1 MSTEISKRMA
11 ALKPSAIREILKVT
25 ADPSFIS
32 FSAGNPSSEL
42 FPVKELA
49 SITAEIYEKE
59 ASKALQYSVTEGYGP
74 LRELTRERYGKY
86 GIGRDDDDTIIV
98 SGAQQGIDLA
108 TKCLVN
114 EGDAVLCENPSFIG
128 ALNAFRSYNARLIG
142 VPVDG
147 EGMDTGAVEE
157 ALKREE
163 NIKLIYTIP
172 TFQNPTGTAMSIG
185 RRKRLLELAEKYDV
199 MILEDSP
206 YFELA
211 FSGKICPPIKSFDT
225 TGRVIYVGS
234 YSKIVTPG
242 IRVGFVT
249 APKWLVSKMT
259 VAKQVS
265 DVHTNMM
272 FMMVVARL
280 LETCDMDKHIE
291 SCRRI
296 YSSKCA
302 YMLENMDKMFDKSVT
317 YTRPEGGLFIWADL
331 PEGYAGLPLCAIA
344 RRHKVAIVPGTAF
357 DVNESAENRGF
368 RMNFSVPTMEQIEK
382 GIKLVADSIEEYLTG
397 R

>member
-1 MSTEISKRMA
+1 MGTEISKRMA

-42 FPVKELA
+42 FPVEELA

-59 ASKALQYSVTEGYGP
+59 ATTALQYSVTEGYGP

-86 GIGRDDDDTIIV
+86 GIGNDDDDTIIV

-157 ALKREE
+157 ALKRDK

-172 TFQNPTGTAMSIG
+172 TFHNPTGTTMSIE

-211 FSGKICPPIKSFDT
+211 FSGEICPPIKSFDT

-272 FMMVVARL
+272 FMMVVAKL

-291 SCRRI
+291 NCRLT
-296 YSSKCA
+296 YSRKCA
-302 YMLENMDKMFDKSVT
+302 HMLENMDRLFHKSVT
-317 YTRPEGGLFIWADL
+317 YTRPEGGLFIWADM
-331 PEGYAGLPLCAIA
+331 PEGYGGLGLCDIA

-368 RMNFSVPTMEQIEK
+368 RLNFSVPTLEQIEK
-382 GIKLVADSIEEYLTG
+382 GIKLVADSIEEYLFG
-397 R
+397 

>member
-1 MSTEISKRMA
+1 MGTEISGRMA

-59 ASKALQYSVTEGYGP
+59 ATTALQYSVTEGYGP
-74 LRELTRERYGKY
+74 LRELTSERYRKY
-86 GIGRDDDDTIIV
+86 GIGNKDDDTIIV
-98 SGAQQGIDLA
+98 SGGQQGIDLA

-128 ALNAFRSYNARLIG
+128 ALNTFRSYNARLIG
-142 VPVDG
+142 IPVDS
-147 EGMDTGAVEE
+147 EGMVIEAAEE
-157 ALKREE
+157 ALKREK

-172 TFQNPTGTAMSIG
+172 TFQNPTGTSMSIE

-211 FSGKICPPIKSFDT
+211 FSGEIYPPIKSFDT

-234 YSKIVTPG
+234 YSKIVAPG

-249 APKWLVSKMT
+249 APGWIVSKMT

-272 FMMVVARL
+272 FMMVVAKL

-291 SCRRI
+291 KCRSL
-296 YSSKCA
+296 YSRKCA
-302 YMLENMDKMFDKSVT
+302 FMLEKMDKLFNKSVT
-317 YTRPEGGLFIWADL
+317 YSRPEGGLFIWADL
-331 PEGYAGLPLCAIA
+331 PEGYAGLPLCAVA
-344 RRHKVAIVPGTAF
+344 QRHKVAVVPGTAF
-357 DVNESAENRGF
+357 DVSESTENRGF
-368 RMNFSVPTMEQIEK
+368 RLNFSVPTMEQIEK